1 MIYMPTYPTIAEG
14 VFVMAQS
21 SMNGLASVPMRMTG
35 TMIMLLPILAV
46 FLVFQR
52 RLLGNLTV
60 GGIKG

>member
-1 MIYMPTYPTIAEG
+1 
-14 VFVMAQS
+14 MAQS